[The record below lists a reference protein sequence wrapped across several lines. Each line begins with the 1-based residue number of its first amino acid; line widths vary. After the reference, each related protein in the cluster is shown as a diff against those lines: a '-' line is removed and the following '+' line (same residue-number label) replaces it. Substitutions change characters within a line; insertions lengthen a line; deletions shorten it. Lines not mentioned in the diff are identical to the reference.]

1 VVYPAG
7 KIPESRHSRTDP
19 ESSPGQQWRT
29 FQCRWV
35 PASADMMYFWLFD
48 FCACL
53 LAGSIKLI
61 NLSLVTIAEIQ
72 DKRIIG

>member
-1 VVYPAG
+1 
-7 KIPESRHSRTDP
+7 
-19 ESSPGQQWRT
+19 
-29 FQCRWV
+29 
-35 PASADMMYFWLFD
+35 MMYFWLFD